1 MKRTVLAALA
11 AMAVICQVSCK
22 KDNEADVEKADDEK
36 IEVSSISL
44 DKDILNMLAG
54 NTYKLTATVTPED
67 ATEKTVTWK
76 SGDESIAT
84 VEQDGLVTAVGE
96 GEVMISATAGTCRD
110 ECKVIVEDVRLG
122 FYKTEGVIG
131 LGDRLRL
138 RPYISSTFDPD
149 WSQLT
154 ITSDNPEAVEV
165 AEDLSIVGKAQGK
178 ATVTAS
184 YAYSSERV
192 LESEFRIEVEDGFL
206 TFVDD
211 VYTIP
216 TRGVVASS
224 TIYAGS
230 VSVGDKV
237 NVVRAKKGADDL
249 ELTVS
254 GIEVSKKK
262 VTTAYKDDNA
272 AILFGDSSITKDDLP
287 RGSIIMSPQTKRL
300 QRANMIYGTVVI
312 TGKESVAK
320 GYIVLLSFNGI
331 ELNAKIADLGEY
343 GTINKGETYYN
354 IGFEITGG
362 DSLPCFLGGE
372 IKLMVSTTEIGKL
385 IVSDLE
391 QRAESA
397 TSKK

>member
-84 VEQDGLVTAVGE
+84 VDQDGLVTAVGE

-110 ECKVIVEDVRLG
+110 ECKVIVKDMRFG

-131 LGDRLRL
+131 LGDRLSL

-149 WSQLT
+149 WSKLT

-165 AEDLSIVGKAQGK
+165 TEDLSIVGKAQGT

-184 YAYSSERV
+184 YAYSSARV

-343 GTINKGETYYN
+343 GAINKGETYYN

-362 DSLPCFLGGE
+362 DSLPCFLGGK

-385 IVSDLE
+385 IVSDLK
-391 QRAESA
+391 QRPESA
-397 TSKK
+397 TSTK

>member
-1 MKRTVLAALA
+1 
-11 AMAVICQVSCK
+11 MAVICQVSCK

-287 RGSIIMSPQTKRL
+287 RGSIIMSPQAKRL

>member
-1 MKRTVLAALA
+1 
-11 AMAVICQVSCK
+11 MAVICQVSCK

-287 RGSIIMSPQTKRL
+287 RGSIIMSPQAKRL

-331 ELNAKIADLGEY
+331 ELNAKIADLREY

>member
-1 MKRTVLAALA
+1 
-11 AMAVICQVSCK
+11 MAVICQVSCK

>member
-287 RGSIIMSPQTKRL
+287 RGSIIMSPQAKRL

>member
-312 TGKESVAK
+312 MGKESVAK